1 MLVVKNPPAN
11 AGIIRDAG
19 SIPGSRWSPGEG
31 NGNPL
36 QYSCLENP
44 MDRGAWWA
52 TVYGVTRVRHDWS
65 DLVHEF
71 PLGVDNQKLAPGLSW
86 TLPFAPFSMLYLNF
100 YLLLQETITVSIEA
114 YLNSVSPSSKLS
126 NLRVVLGPYN
136 IRLQTFLKITWSDRW
151 IKSAIHKLTKLVL
164 EFHNQII
171 LSPILTY
178 HFLIMTYIFTHTN
191 KHLCTT
197 ACVNIYIHTTL

>member
-1 MLVVKNPPAN
+1 
-11 AGIIRDAG
+11 
-19 SIPGSRWSPGEG
+19 
-31 NGNPL
+31 
-36 QYSCLENP
+36 

-65 DLVHEF
+65 DLLHEF
-71 PLGVDNQKLAPGLSW
+71 PLGEDNQKLAPGLSW
-86 TLPFAPFSMLYLNF
+86 TLPFAPFSVLYLNY
-100 YLLLQETITVSIEA
+100 YLLLQETRTMSIEA

-178 HFLIMTYIFTHTN
+178 HFLILTYIFTHTN

-197 ACVNIYIHTTL
+197 ACVNIHIHTTL